1 MTSSTSSTTQ
11 PFSSAT
17 SSSTAAQPQQ
27 SIPQYVVPVQPQ
39 AQSNDDSRFNISD
52 WTIMAVGMV
61 LTGIIGYFSS
71 IMAVK
76 SDIAENRKEI
86 SVVTQ
91 DVSHVQ
97 QDLSRIETDVKDIES
112 DLKQV
117 NELEKNTAIL
127 SVRLSNIEK
136 DVMKNSKLANN
147 NKGITRN

>member
-11 PFSSAT
+11 PFSSST

-97 QDLSRIETDVKDIES
+97 QDLSRIEADVKDIES

-117 NELEKNTAIL
+117 NELEKSTAIL